1 LPPEIADDDRSPPK
15 PSPVS
20 QILFG
25 TDHPAEPIPTTTDP
39 LAQLGLLA
47 KDLPKIDRGSAER
60 LFPRLKREEHS
71 EVKLEILQV
80 GFAPTERTLRR

>member
-1 LPPEIADDDRSPPK
+1 MCSRRRKSPTTAATRPK
-15 PSPVS
+15 PSLVS

-39 LAQLGLLA
+39 LAQFCLLA
-47 KDLPKIDRGSAER
+47 KDLQAIDRGSAER

-71 EVKLEILQV
+71 EVLFDLQRYV
-80 GFAPTERTLRR
+80 